1 MIVKICGNLY
11 WENISEILTTNPD
24 MLGFIFYKPSPRYAG
39 NIITKADIDIIP
51 ETVIK
56 TGVFVN
62 ETVSVISEIVKFYGL
77 DMVQLHGDE
86 TPGFCRELIEKG
98 TRVIKAFRIDDTF
111 DFSVVEIY
119 TGCAD
124 LFLFDAAGISHGG
137 NGKKFNWSILKNYK
151 GTVPFLLSGG
161 ITPEDSAL
169 VKNISHTMFAG
180 VDLNSGF
187 ETQPGVKEA
196 MKIIQFLQEI
206 R

>member
-1 MIVKICGNLY
+1 MIVKVCGNLY
-11 WENISEILTTNPD
+11 RENISEILTTNPD

-51 ETVIK
+51 KTVIK
-56 TGVFVN
+56 TGIFVN
-62 ETVSVISEIVKFYGL
+62 ETVSVISDIVRFYGL

-111 DFSVVEIY
+111 DFSLVELY
-119 TGCAD
+119 TGCTD
-124 LFLFDAAGISHGG
+124 LFLFDAAGVNYGG
-137 NGKKFNWSILKNYK
+137 NGKRFNWPILEKYK

-169 VKNISHTMFAG
+169 VNNISHTMFAG

-187 ETQPGVKEA
+187 EKQPGVKDA
-196 MKIIQFLQEI
+196 MKIIMFLQEI